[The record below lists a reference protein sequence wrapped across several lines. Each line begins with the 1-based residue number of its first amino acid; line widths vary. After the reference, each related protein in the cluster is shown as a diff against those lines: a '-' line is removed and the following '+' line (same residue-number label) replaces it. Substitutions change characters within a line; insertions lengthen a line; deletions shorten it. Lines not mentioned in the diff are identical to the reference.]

1 MGATRTSADV
11 LHGRSPTHTS
21 ATAAARAAPVAR
33 AAEGARWRAH
43 CEQQAPLAEAQVGV
57 VECPAKVGVISQSPD
72 VHFCTVHKIRKLRV
86 WV

>member
-43 CEQQAPLAEAQVGV
+43 CEQQATPCRGAGRCCRVPGEGR
-57 VECPAKVGVISQSPD
+57 CDQS
-72 VHFCTVHKIRKLRV
+72 VT
-86 WV
+86 

>member
-21 ATAAARAAPVAR
+21 AAAAARAAPVAR

-43 CEQQAPLAEAQVGV
+43 CEQQATPCRGGSVLSSRALGKTGRCDQ
-57 VECPAKVGVISQSPD
+57 KD
-72 VHFCTVHKIRKLRV
+72 VLIDYIM
-86 WV
+86 